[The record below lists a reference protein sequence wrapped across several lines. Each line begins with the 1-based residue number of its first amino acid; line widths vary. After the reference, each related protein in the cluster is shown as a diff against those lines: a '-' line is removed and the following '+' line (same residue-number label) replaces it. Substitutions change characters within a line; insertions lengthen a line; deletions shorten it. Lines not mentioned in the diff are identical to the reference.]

1 MVKVIVDMM
10 AITDHIVWDML
21 DGTAKQADRVLIL
34 FQIITTAQTAVQ
46 ICERRMSHESKS

>member
-21 DGTAKQADRVLIL
+21 DGTAKQA
-34 FQIITTAQTAVQ
+34 
-46 ICERRMSHESKS
+46 ESKS